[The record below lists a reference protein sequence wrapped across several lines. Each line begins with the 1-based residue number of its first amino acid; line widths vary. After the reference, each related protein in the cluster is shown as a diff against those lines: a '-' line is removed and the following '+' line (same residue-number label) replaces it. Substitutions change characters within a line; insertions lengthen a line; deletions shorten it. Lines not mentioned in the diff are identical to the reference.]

1 MDTPYHISVLTET
14 LGSQISARALQ
25 TIIAG
30 NLGQDR
36 GRDQFKPHV
45 HFDNSL
51 FTEGLAF
58 MEAQHAI
65 IARSNE
71 ASEMWL
77 AFGKLTHAAQDFYSH
92 SNYVDLWLEANGGF
106 EKTKPEDINGLDE
119 KLLADSRLVS
129 GNFFLWRDIIY
140 YIPLLKNFAK
150 KHWVFPDSHE
160 AMNLDVPECGA
171 QFPYSIVAA
180 KQRTR
185 AEYDRV
191 MKTLSPQRAAMFRDI
206 VELKTF
212 KV

>member
-1 MDTPYHISVLTET
+1 METQYHISVLTET
-14 LGSQISARALQ
+14 IGSQISARALQ
-25 TIIAG
+25 EIIAG
-30 NLGQDR
+30 NLGQDM
-36 GRDQFKPHV
+36 GWDQFKPHV

-51 FTEGLAF
+51 FSDGLAF
-58 MEAQHAI
+58 MEEQHAI
-65 IARSNE
+65 ITQSDSANK
-71 ASEMWL
+71 MWS

-92 SNYVDLWLEANGGF
+92 SNYVDLWLKANGGF

-119 KLLADSRLVS
+119 KLLNDSRLVS

-140 YIPLLKNFAK
+140 YIPLIKNFAK
-150 KHWVFPDSHE
+150 KHLLFPDSHE

-206 VELKTF
+206 VNL
-212 KV
+212 

>member
-14 LGSQISARALQ
+14 LGTQVSARALQ
-25 TIIAG
+25 AIIAG
-30 NLGQDR
+30 NLGQDA
-36 GRDQFKPHV
+36 GWNQFKPHV

-51 FTEGLAF
+51 FADGLAF
-58 MEAQHAI
+58 MEEQHAI
-65 IARSNE
+65 IARSNN
-71 ASEMWL
+71 AHEMRA

-106 EKTKPEDINGLDE
+106 EKTKPGDINGLDK
-119 KLLADSRLVS
+119 KLLTDSRLVS

-140 YIPLLKNFAK
+140 YIPLVKDFAK
-150 KHWVFPDSHE
+150 KHFVFPDSHE

-191 MKTLSPQRAAMFRDI
+191 MNTLSPQRAAMFRDI
-206 VELKTF
+206 VKI
-212 KV
+212 